1 MPLLPRPT
9 LILQQDPLDDPGERV
24 ELRTRRRPAS
34 PVPGRYRK
42 RQHLRNRPRID
53 AKTPRC
59 FPPAHTFNL
68 NRITNLSI
76 ELHALHPPAPAAVRQ
91 RLSAAGFLLRRNRT
105 ARPLHEGSFLRRLH
119 TSCAPYPCRST
130 GAQKPAVAGVAGR
143 RQYSTE
149 AVGKRVGGAV
159 DALCFRREGRDVGK
173 SIFGVCSLNETIRF

>member
-1 MPLLPRPT
+1 LRGMPLLPRPT

-76 ELHALHPPAPAAVRQ
+76 ELHALHPPAPATVRQ

-105 ARPLHEGSFLRRLH
+105 ARPLHEGSFLRRLQLKH
-119 TSCAPYPCRST
+119 NLRFT
-130 GAQKPAVAGVAGR
+130 
-143 RQYSTE
+143 
-149 AVGKRVGGAV
+149 
-159 DALCFRREGRDVGK
+159 RDVEDV
-173 SIFGVCSLNETIRF
+173 GVLATLGDEDNGLGVPAGSQLRAATGPAYGRIWDADI

>member
-1 MPLLPRPT
+1 LRGMPLLPRPT

-76 ELHALHPPAPAAVRQ
+76 ELHALHPPAPATVRQ

-119 TSCAPYPCRST
+119 TADRAPACDVDPDQPVET
-130 GAQKPAVAGVAGR
+130 AVAPAPSPLR
-143 RQYSTE
+143 SE
-149 AVGKRVGGAV
+149 
-159 DALCFRREGRDVGK
+159 
-173 SIFGVCSLNETIRF
+173 

>member
-1 MPLLPRPT
+1 GMPLLPRPT

-76 ELHALHPPAPAAVRQ
+76 ELHALHPPAPATVRQ

-105 ARPLHEGSFLRRLH
+105 ARPLHEGSFLRRLQDEPP
-119 TSCAPYPCRST
+119 SVRWESPAVCPSPVRPACWRAKCGST
-130 GAQKPAVAGVAGR
+130 G
-143 RQYSTE
+143 
-149 AVGKRVGGAV
+149 
-159 DALCFRREGRDVGK
+159 L
-173 SIFGVCSLNETIRF
+173 

>member
-105 ARPLHEGSFLRRLH
+105 ARPLHKGSFLRRLQQ
-119 TSCAPYPCRST
+119 CRCYAATMEPMSRIST
-130 GAQKPAVAGVAGR
+130 PRPFRGLSDQLNAGRLRSLPSLDYVAGSARAFGKAGDPR
-143 RQYSTE
+143 
-149 AVGKRVGGAV
+149 AVQR
-159 DALCFRREGRDVGK
+159 
-173 SIFGVCSLNETIRF
+173 